1 MASSLAILR
10 LLLFLPAMALAG
22 CSIGL
27 PERTA
32 PRAYVLNP
40 EIPVKRVSANPGRKD
55 SALLLVTQPKAQPGY
70 DTPRMAYLLRPHE
83 VSYYALNQ
91 WADTPG
97 RMLVRLIA
105 QAMERTDLW
114 RAVVQ
119 APNAIRADYRLDCDS
134 LALEQEFFSNPSR
147 VRLAL
152 RAQLIDIQQ
161 QSVMD
166 ANDFEIFEVAPTG
179 DAYGGV
185 IAANR
190 AAAKLL
196 EEMAAWVTAVMSE
209 SRASNRVI
217 GTKGE

>member
-1 MASSLAILR
+1 MATSLAIVR

-32 PRAYVLNP
+32 PRTYVLNP
-40 EIPVKRVSANPGRKD
+40 EILVKRLSANAGPRD
-55 SALLLVTQPKAQPGY
+55 SATLLVTQPRAQPGY
-70 DTPRMAYLLRPHE
+70 DTPRMAYLLRSHE

-97 RMLVRLIA
+97 RMLMRLLA

-119 APNAIRADYRLDCDS
+119 GTGAVRADYRLDCDG
-134 LALEQEFFSNPSR
+134 LALEQQFLSNPSR

-185 IAANR
+185 LAANR
-190 AAAKLL
+190 AVAMRKQ
-196 EEMAAWVTAVMSE
+196 EERE
-209 SRASNRVI
+209 R
-217 GTKGE
+217 GK

>member
-10 LLLFLPAMALAG
+10 LLLFLPAMAFAG

-32 PRAYVLNP
+32 PRTYVLNH
-40 EIPVKRVSANPGRKD
+40 EIPVQRVSANPGRKD
-55 SALLLVTQPKAQPGY
+55 SALLLVAQPKAQPGY

-97 RMLVRLIA
+97 RMLMRLLA

-119 APNAIRADYRLDCDS
+119 APSAVRPDYRLDCDS
-134 LALEQEFFSNPSR
+134 LALEQQFFSNPSR

-152 RAQLIDIQQ
+152 RAQLVDIQQ
-161 QSVMD
+161 QRMMD
-166 ANDFEIFEVAPTG
+166 ESAFEIFEVAPTG

-185 IAANR
+185 LAANR
-190 AAAKLL
+190 AVARLL
-196 EEMAAWVTAVMSE
+196 EEMAGWVTAVMSE
-209 SRASNRVI
+209 ERSSTPVI
-217 GTKGE
+217 GPKGE